1 MISKLFFKVHVWLV
15 CTIRACSNH
24 RHRTRKHFQHARFG
38 SAQMECAK
46 ISMVS
51 MSNPQHADCLHL
63 AAEGELADAAVLVLV
78 QNHDL
83 VGRVARVM
91 AVIKAE

>member
-1 MISKLFFKVHVWLV
+1 
-15 CTIRACSNH
+15 
-24 RHRTRKHFQHARFG
+24 
-38 SAQMECAK
+38 MECAK